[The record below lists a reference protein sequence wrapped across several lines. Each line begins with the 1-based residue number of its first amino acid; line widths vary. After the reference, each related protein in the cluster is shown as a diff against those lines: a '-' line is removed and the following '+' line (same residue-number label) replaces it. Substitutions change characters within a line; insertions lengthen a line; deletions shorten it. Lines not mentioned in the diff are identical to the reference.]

1 MLRHSRF
8 NATGFNNLSTPC
20 SYGLG
25 PTIPRMK
32 STEVED
38 PLVDIGTDETGFNF
52 LNGPSATRQ
61 CKLFASRVGTDESV
75 IGNLLG
81 GNH

>member
-1 MLRHSRF
+1 
-8 NATGFNNLSTPC
+8 
-20 SYGLG
+20 
-25 PTIPRMK
+25 MK